1 MTNEVREVLVRLLG
15 VLRVQGGQ
23 LECDADAVLVL
34 HRRHYVQTLTLAT
47 HRAMIHSKNKKIKKS
62 RSWGVLDILKIQ
74 FDSAPTRVEMNLQR
88 REYLFPAV
96 SLYLL

>member
-1 MTNEVREVLVRLLG
+1 MSTCLEGREQGSGTLMTNEVREVLVRLLG

-47 HRAMIHSKNKKIKKS
+47 HRAMIAN
-62 RSWGVLDILKIQ
+62 KIQ
-74 FDSAPTRVEMNLQR
+74 KLGGS
-88 REYLFPAV
+88 
-96 SLYLL
+96 